1 MQIDSPIVSGFAASI
16 ESILSSIGINAPSW
30 LGALLGVIVFAIIFS
45 IIFSVAA
52 YVLGWVERK
61 IIGRAQSRHG
71 PTYVGKYGFLQN
83 FADLIKLISKE
94 WFVPDRADSMIFP
107 FMLPIAAGIF
117 VFVLALIPLSP
128 SFVGA
133 NVSLGLFA
141 IFVALSFMPL
151 IFFLAGWSS
160 GNKFGSIS
168 AQRSVVMMVSYEI
181 PLFIVLASVIML
193 AGSYNM
199 ISIVNAQNPY
209 WFALMMPIGFFVFF
223 VVMLAELERAP
234 FDLREADSEL
244 IAGWLTDVSAPYYAL
259 ALLVDYLRLFIGS
272 LLIVLIFLGGWLPII
287 LTPFLTLFIK
297 VALVSLFIMVVRLT
311 LIRMRIDR
319 IIRTGWMYLAPLA
332 LINLLITFILFIR

>member
-1 MQIDSPIVSGFAASI
+1 MQIDSPIVSAFAT
-16 ESILSSIGINAPSW
+16 SIGS
-30 LGALLGVIVFAIIFS
+30 ALFGIGISVPQWVDALIGVIIFAVIFS
-45 IIFSVAA
+45 ILFSIAA
-52 YVLGWVERK
+52 YVLGLVERK
-61 IIGRAQSRHG
+61 IIGHAQSRHG

-83 FADLIKLISKE
+83 FADLIKLVSKE
-94 WFVPDRADSMIFP
+94 WFVPDNADAQIFP
-107 FMLPIAAGIF
+107 FILPIAAGIF
-117 VFVLALIPLSP
+117 VFVLAIIPLSP

-133 NVSLGLFA
+133 NAALGLLA

-151 IFFLAGWSS
+151 IFFLAGWTS

-181 PLFIVLASVIML
+181 PLFIVLASVVML
-193 AGSYNM
+193 SGSYNM
-199 ISIVNAQNPY
+199 LDIVNAQSHY
-209 WFALMMPIGFFVFF
+209 WFALLMPIGFFVFF

-287 LTPFLTLFIK
+287 LSPFLTLFIK
-297 VALVSLFIMVVRLT
+297 VALVSLFIMIVRLA
-311 LIRMRIDR
+311 LMRMRIDR

-332 LINLLITFILFIR
+332 LINLFITFILFVR